1 MTVAELI
8 AEASKYDPGS
18 IVCLS
23 TCCDQVNLEMVTF
36 AVHPNGDRVLYLEGS

>member
-18 IVCLS
+18 IVCL
-23 TCCDQVNLEMVTF
+23 VTF